1 MRSCLRYSFC
11 LFLFCLCVVPVGAVE
26 VTGNEDL
33 LEVAVVDYSFDM
45 DFGAGSEYGDEA
57 FSVNDDEPIPVILVD
72 QADFPT
78 LYASGAREILTIGN
92 TPPDNPLFYGSGWI
106 SGYDSN
112 LGDIVVY
119 FPIDRRN
126 GTWGVDDNG
135 YLINVSS
142 SSISGY
148 LSGVY
153 NNSVSASGFSYPR
166 YRTSS
171 SSYDYVT
178 LYLKPENS
186 NMHIAVDN
194 EPFLTFDEVASYFSI
209 FALGG
214 VLLCCMKR
222 L

>member
-1 MRSCLRYSFC
+1 MRSCLRYSFFV
-11 LFLFCLCVVPVGAVE
+11 LLFCLCVAPVGAVE

-33 LEVAVVDYSFDM
+33 LEVAVLDYSSDM
-45 DFGAGSEYGDEA
+45 DFGAGSKYGDETL
-57 FSVNDDEPIPVILVD
+57 SVNDDEPIPVFLVD
-72 QADFPT
+72 EAEFPT
-78 LYASGAREILTIGN
+78 LYASGDRETLSIGD

-106 SGYDSN
+106 SGHDSN

-119 FPIDRRN
+119 FPIDRRD

-148 LSGVY
+148 LAGVY

-194 EPFLTFDEVASYFSI
+194 EPFLTFDEVSSYFTI